1 MRSYTSSHKH
11 GLYMV
16 VGATLV
22 LACAAAVPA
31 AITAQADSQIAPPLR
46 VTSANNTLLANQPNA
61 TQTIIWVDGNNG
73 NNDTNDGAAS
83 EKSFKTIEKALE
95 KHADLCKNNPN
106 LQTTI
111 NIKHAFTLAKPVTI
125 PSGVT
130 LNILKEGAT
139 ITCANEKS
147 NDGLVLASGATLKG
161 EGELTMSKFKTAL
174 TAEKGSLITDG
185 TYKFTDNAVKEGR
198 GIYLAGTVKGS
209 AGKDT
214 LKITADDAYNTNF
227 YESGITFENCTIN
240 VTSKTRTW
248 FDARDLTLKNASL
261 TVKGFGMTYYMNKLS
276 MEDSD
281 LTINQLG
288 WYHPTG
294 MNIQAAST
302 IKNSHITVNAG
313 STAGISVGING
324 TDNTV
329 TVENSTLEFN
339 NTGTGGLNV
348 NTGCVKLINS
358 TIKGNGK
365 QSGALFGA
373 QQNGTVEFGENC
385 LVETPSEKDADN
397 GAAQTGGHYI
407 VTGGSYRVTYA
418 PKYHSTNG
426 STIPVNGDAHG
437 NEPLSLFTLSD
448 ASVTELKPIDKN
460 GKTYTY
466 QVKKASTDN
475 KKHVWVPAAKVTFKL
490 NAPDTSPVAPAA
502 GTPATNTKVDASY
515 PDGTKDDKEALA
527 MRGYALSAAAD
538 VAGGN
543 TLVPA
548 DPIAFGYEFLG
559 WYYNDKSGAEQKFD
573 AKTVVTT
580 DTVVYAKWKEN
591 PFSYGITYHN
601 GQTPDVTFLHVSGD
615 VERKA
620 TVLSYSV
627 VAKEAPNFTPKGK
640 VFKRWTTK
648 PQGQGDAMNAGSK
661 VSIPAGAK
669 SVDLYAEWEDQ
680 VVSVKFSANGG
691 VFAQDSVFKTKT
703 DVFDIVQDEDGG
715 EVAVVKKKPK
725 ANDNI
730 KLSALLSSLNK
741 EVTNKTAGIA
751 GTTTTKN
758 DEAYTKLAAR
768 EDYTLVSKTTTSGW
782 IFTTTY
788 YNYWF
793 SDKNEE
799 KEVNIGNDVTLDKDT
814 TFYLH
819 WKLNDGVDKVE
830 ATTNLPSDLLV
841 GTETQHKEPYPVSQG
856 QKVDFTGAIVAKSVK
871 DQMSAIETQFGEEKD
886 YEHIALSH
894 MHSTFVATLKVPEGM
909 TLPSQLTAPM
919 IKTEGFGDVFT
930 VSNVETAGN
939 TVKVTLKLKDGITTY
954 AQLQDAV
961 KNQLGDTMKLTIP
974 GVKVN
979 DDAPI
984 GAKLTVDGSVDGT
997 FSARAVNKTGSIKH
1011 FSFTWNGVQTQDG
1024 MDSTAKSVNDGI
1036 RFTVIVKK
1044 NDKPAPNPE
1053 PEPNPTPN
1061 PEPAPEP
1068 NPTPNPV
1075 PSPAPNPTP
1084 NPEPEPTP
1092 NPEAGLEETP
1102 NKPAPARTI
1111 PQTGDPFVAA
1121 ESLLAIGIGVASAAA
1136 YFKKRH

>member
-1 MRSYTSSHKH
+1 M
-11 GLYMV
+11 
-16 VGATLV
+16 
-22 LACAAAVPA
+22 P
-31 AITAQADSQIAPPLR
+31 PPLS
-46 VTSANNTLLANQPNA
+46 VTSANNILLANQPNA
-61 TQTIIWVDGNNG
+61 AQTIIWVDGNNG
-73 NNDTNDGAAS
+73 SNDANDGTTS

-95 KHADLCKNNPN
+95 KHTDLCKNNPN

-111 NIKHAFTLAKPVTI
+111 NIKHAFTLANPVTI

-139 ITCANEKS
+139 ITCANEKT

-185 TYKFTDNAVKEGR
+185 TYTFKDNAVEDGC
-198 GIYLAGTVKGS
+198 GIHLAGTVKGS

-288 WYHPTG
+288 WRHATG

-385 LVETPSEKDADN
+385 LVETPAEKDADN

-418 PKYHSTNG
+418 PKYHSSNG

-437 NEPLSLFTLSD
+437 NEPLSLFTLSN
-448 ASVTELKPIDKN
+448 ASAVELTPIDKN
-460 GKTYTY
+460 GNTYTY
-466 QVKKASTDN
+466 QVKNASTDK

-490 NAPDTSPVAPAA
+490 NAPDTSPAAPAA

-515 PDGTKDDKEALA
+515 PDGTKDDKKALA

-548 DPIAFGYEFLG
+548 NPIAFGYEFLG
-559 WYYNDKSGAEQKFD
+559 WYYKDKNGAEQKFD
-573 AKTVVTT
+573 ANTAVTT

-691 VFAQDSVFKTKT
+691 AFAQDSVFKTKT

-725 ANDNI
+725 ANDNM

-741 EVTNKTAGIA
+741 DVTNKTAGIA

-758 DEAYTKLAAR
+758 DEAYTKLATR

-1053 PEPNPTPN
+1053 PEP
-1061 PEPAPEP
+1061 
-1068 NPTPNPV
+1068 
-1075 PSPAPNPTP
+1075 
-1084 NPEPEPTP
+1084 TP